1 MYKVND
7 ENILQITVLPRPVI
21 MNTQMDTYV
30 TSISDDHISGSVN
43 SQVYVTHF
51 KVRFN
56 PVFNQDLLNQYK

>member
-1 MYKVND
+1 
-7 ENILQITVLPRPVI
+7 